1 MENYNYSVTD
11 GTVTYY
17 GESGYQIA
25 APAVYEPKPINP
37 DASPEKLRYIIAIH
51 QKGQTDFSTFC
62 EQAAKHV

>member
-1 MENYNYSVTD
+1 M
-11 GTVTYY
+11 
-17 GESGYQIA
+17 A